1 MYFSQILFAT
11 DMEWETTVYLLIWKS
26 NNSSEDNIMTTSD
39 HICILNVTC
48 CQSCLY
54 SELQHGIMSR
64 KGCDTCEITTCLE
77 INKKIKR
84 GKG

>member
-1 MYFSQILFAT
+1 
-11 DMEWETTVYLLIWKS
+11 
-26 NNSSEDNIMTTSD
+26 MTTSD

-48 CQSCLY
+48 CQSCLH